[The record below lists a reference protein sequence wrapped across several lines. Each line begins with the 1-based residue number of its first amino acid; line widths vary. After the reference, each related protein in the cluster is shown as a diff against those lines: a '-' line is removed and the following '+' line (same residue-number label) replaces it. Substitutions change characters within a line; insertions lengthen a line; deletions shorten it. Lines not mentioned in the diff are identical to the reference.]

1 MLCDLIKKISEAFIS
16 EAVASPALLAD
27 MAKMEK
33 YMAESYSG
41 RVFIELL
48 QNADDCSST
57 KILITELNGNII
69 FANNGRPFDENDVMA
84 ICRSGNSNKKR
95 GETIGYRGVG
105 FKSTTYLTDE
115 ILIYSDQACF
125 TFSKKICS
133 QKLSI
138 PEENIPMIR
147 VPLLVESIDNSVLT
161 KIQELEQQGYK
172 TVFVF
177 KNAKI
182 KEFIE
187 ELDQVDNGMFIF
199 LNSIEECSIQ
209 IGAISKTIS
218 LSRESGKDGCL
229 VSFLDKSTEAWYI
242 VSHKNTSLGF
252 KYDIVNKRIVACDE
266 SEQVYHSYLPTYDK
280 VLFPVK
286 INADFSTDP
295 SRKHI
300 TVDSKTEMAL
310 ADIAENILH
319 IVNSVFDDSNDV
331 DFREFFSI
339 LCSNSGFSKCNSYL
353 KQQIKIHLLGVDLKL
368 QNGKTIRI
376 DEYKLLPD
384 WLDESEKHFLRTES
398 AYIGRQSLS
407 SNLYEKYKNIDK
419 FIQTYSVQQ
428 FANADLVEM
437 MAEEKLVSKMHAEM
451 QGKILSKIIKGE
463 KFSQTTPGKKSKL
476 ERIKVSTDDGIKS
489 LVEVATGGAGIA
501 EDVMDEINNNISQS
515 EIGWFSEQ
523 TSIDISKLSRGY
535 TEATPQVAKTIKK
548 EIKPHIAKW
557 RSAEQQCIDIE
568 KYFGNT
574 ATDVSKQNVGYD
586 IESTTP
592 DGHKRYIEVKSI
604 TEDGSFS
611 ITNNEYTAAHQ
622 YGEQYYLCLLIQ
634 SSQNTQAI
642 YVQNPLETLKFE
654 KRIRQWEW
662 YCDTYSGESF
672 IFEN

>member
-115 ILIYSDQACF
+115 ILIYSDKACF

-147 VPLLVESIDNSVLT
+147 VPLLVETIDNSILT
-161 KIQELEQQGYK
+161 KVQELEQQGYK

-252 KYDIVNKRIVACDE
+252 KYDIVNKRIVACNE
-266 SEQVYHSYLPTYDK
+266 SEQVYHSYLPTYD
-280 VLFPVK
+280 
-286 INADFSTDP
+286 N
-295 SRKHI
+295 
-300 TVDSKTEMAL
+300 
-310 ADIAENILH
+310 
-319 IVNSVFDDSNDV
+319 
-331 DFREFFSI
+331 
-339 LCSNSGFSKCNSYL
+339 LC
-353 KQQIKIHLLGVDLKL
+353 
-368 QNGKTIRI
+368 TI
-376 DEYKLLPD
+376 
-384 WLDESEKHFLRTES
+384 
-398 AYIGRQSLS
+398 G
-407 SNLYEKYKNIDK
+407 
-419 FIQTYSVQQ
+419 
-428 FANADLVEM
+428 
-437 MAEEKLVSKMHAEM
+437 
-451 QGKILSKIIKGE
+451 
-463 KFSQTTPGKKSKL
+463 
-476 ERIKVSTDDGIKS
+476 
-489 LVEVATGGAGIA
+489 
-501 EDVMDEINNNISQS
+501 
-515 EIGWFSEQ
+515 
-523 TSIDISKLSRGY
+523 
-535 TEATPQVAKTIKK
+535 VAKN
-548 EIKPHIAKW
+548 
-557 RSAEQQCIDIE
+557 R
-568 KYFGNT
+568 
-574 ATDVSKQNVGYD
+574 
-586 IESTTP
+586 
-592 DGHKRYIEVKSI
+592 
-604 TEDGSFS
+604 
-611 ITNNEYTAAHQ
+611 
-622 YGEQYYLCLLIQ
+622 L
-634 SSQNTQAI
+634 
-642 YVQNPLETLKFE
+642 
-654 KRIRQWEW
+654 
-662 YCDTYSGESF
+662 
-672 IFEN
+672 

>member
-115 ILIYSDQACF
+115 ILIYSDKACF

-161 KIQELEQQGYK
+161 KVQELEQQGYK

-177 KNAKI
+177 KKAKI

-199 LNSIEECSIQ
+199 LNSIEECCIQ

-218 LSRESGKDGCL
+218 LSRESSKDGCL
-229 VSFLDKSTEAWYI
+229 VSFLDKSTDAWYI

-339 LCSNSGFSKCNSYL
+339 LCSNSGFTKCNSYL

-398 AYIGRQSLS
+398 EYIGRQSLS

-419 FIQTYSVQQ
+419 FIQAYSVQQ

-437 MAEEKLVSKMHAEM
+437 MAEEQLVSKMHAEM

-489 LVEVATGGAGIA
+489 LVEVASSGAGIA

-523 TSIDISKLSRGY
+523 TSIDISKLSRDY
-535 TEATPQVAKTIKK
+535 TEAAPQVAKTIKK

>member
-1 MLCDLIKKISEAFIS
+1 MLCDLIKKISDAFIS

-48 QNADDCSST
+48 QNADDCNST
-57 KILITELNGNII
+57 KIFITELNGNIF

-115 ILIYSDQACF
+115 ILIYSDKACF

-147 VPLLVESIDNSVLT
+147 VPLLVETIDNNILA
-161 KIQELEQQGYK
+161 KMQELEQQGYK
-172 TVFVF
+172 TIFVF

-199 LNSIEECSIQ
+199 LNNVEECSIKM
-209 IGAISKTIS
+209 GAFSKNIS
-218 LSRESGKDGCL
+218 LSREPRKGRRL
-229 VSFLDKSTEAWYI
+229 VRFLKESTDAWYV

-252 KYDIVNKRIVACDE
+252 KYDTINKRIVACNE
-266 SEQVYHSYLPTYDK
+266 NEQVYHSYLPTYDK
-280 VLFPVK
+280 VMFPVK

-310 ADIAENILH
+310 ADVAENILH
-319 IVNSVFDDSNDV
+319 IVNSVFEDNNDV
-331 DFREFFSI
+331 DFSEFFSI
-339 LCSNSGFSKCNSYL
+339 LCSNIGFSKCNSYL
-353 KQQIKIHLLGVDLKL
+353 KQQIKLHLLGVVLNL
-368 QNGKTIRI
+368 QSGKTIRI

-398 AYIGRQSLS
+398 AYIGHQSILKT
-407 SNLYEKYKNIDK
+407 LYEKYKDIDK
-419 FIQTYSVQQ
+419 FIQSYSVQL
-428 FANADLVEM
+428 FTNADLVEM
-437 MAEEKLVSKMHAEM
+437 MAEEKLVDKMHAEM
-451 QGKILSKIIKGE
+451 QGKILSRIIKGE
-463 KFSQTTPGKKSKL
+463 KFTQAMSKQKNRL
-476 ERIKVSTDDGIKS
+476 DKIKISTEEGIKS
-489 LVEVATGGAGIA
+489 LAEVASSDVGISG
-501 EDVMDEINNNISQS
+501 DVMNEISNNISKS
-515 EIGWFSEQ
+515 EISWFSEQ
-523 TSIDISKLSRGY
+523 TSIDISKLSK
-535 TEATPQVAKTIKK
+535 EHIEETPQVAKTIKK

-574 ATDVSKQNVGYD
+574 AIDVSKQNVGYD

-592 DGHKRYIEVKSI
+592 NGSKRYIEVKSI

-634 SSQNTQAI
+634 SAQNTQAI
-642 YVQNPLETLKFE
+642 YVQNPLKTLKFE

-672 IFEN
+672 IFDN

>member
-1 MLCDLIKKISEAFIS
+1 MLCDLIKKISDAFIS
-16 EAVASPALLAD
+16 EAIASPALLAD

-48 QNADDCSST
+48 QNADDCKST
-57 KILITELNGNII
+57 KIFITELNGDII

-115 ILIYSDQACF
+115 ILIYSDKACF

-133 QKLSI
+133 QRLSI

-147 VPLLVESIDNSVLT
+147 VPLLVETIDNSILT
-161 KIQELEQQGYK
+161 KLQDLEWQGYK

-187 ELDQVDNGMFIF
+187 ELEQVDNGMFIF
-199 LNSIEECSIQ
+199 LNSIEECCIQ
-209 IGAISKTIS
+209 IGAVSKTILLTRAS
-218 LSRESGKDGCL
+218 DKDGCL
-229 VSFLDKSTEAWYI
+229 VSFLGESTDAWYI
-242 VSHKNTSLGF
+242 VAHKNTSLGF
-252 KYDIVNKRIVACDE
+252 KYDTTNKRIVACDE
-266 SEQVYHSYLPTYDK
+266 SEQLYHSYLPTYDK
-280 VLFPVK
+280 VLFPIK

-310 ADIAENILH
+310 ADVAENILH
-319 IVNSVFDDSNDV
+319 IVDSVFKDNYDV
-331 DFREFFSI
+331 DFSEFFSI
-339 LCSNSGFSKCNSYL
+339 FCSGSGFSKSNSYL
-353 KQQIKIHLLGVDLKL
+353 KQQIKLHLAGVELNL
-368 QNGKTIRI
+368 QSGTTVEI
-376 DEYKLLPD
+376 DEYKLLPE
-384 WLDESEKHFLRTES
+384 WLEESEKHFLRIES
-398 AYIGRQSLS
+398 TYIGRQSLPGE
-407 SNLYEKYKNIDK
+407 LYQKYKNIDK
-419 FIQTYSVQQ
+419 FIQSYSVQQ
-428 FANADLVEM
+428 FTNADFVEV
-437 MAEEKLVSKMHAEM
+437 MAEEQLVGKMHAEM

-463 KFSQTTPGKKSKL
+463 RFSQVSIGDKANL
-476 ERIKVSTDDGIKS
+476 EKIKISTDEGIKS
-489 LVEVATGGAGIA
+489 LVEIASGDAGIT
-501 EDVMDEINNNISQS
+501 EDVLGAVNNNISKS
-515 EIGWFSEQ
+515 EIKWFSEQ
-523 TSIDISKLSRGY
+523 TSIDIGKISKTRID
-535 TEATPQVAKTIKK
+535 EASPVIQTIQK

-574 ATDVSKQNVGYD
+574 AIDVSKQNVGYD
-586 IESTTP
+586 VESTIP
-592 DGHKRYIEVKSI
+592 NGKKRYIEVKSI

-634 SSQNTQAI
+634 SAQNTQAI
-642 YVQNPLETLKFE
+642 YIPNPLETLKFE

>member
-1 MLCDLIKKISEAFIS
+1 MLCDLIKKISNAFIS

-48 QNADDCSST
+48 QNADDCNST
-57 KILITELNGNII
+57 RILITELNGHII

-84 ICRSGNSNKKR
+84 ICRSGNSSKKR

-115 ILIYSDQACF
+115 ILIYSDKTCF

-147 VPLLVESIDNSVLT
+147 VPLLIENIDNSIFT
-161 KIQELEQQGYK
+161 KIQELESQGYK

-182 KEFIE
+182 DEFIE
-187 ELDQVDNGMFIF
+187 ELEQVDNGMFIF
-199 LNSIEECSIQ
+199 LHSIEECCIK
-209 IGAISKTIS
+209 IGGVFKNIS
-218 LSRESGKDGCL
+218 LSRESKKAGCL
-229 VSFLDKSTEAWYI
+229 VRFLEESEDAWY
-242 VSHKNTSLGF
+242 VVPHKNTSLGF
-252 KYDIVNKRIVACDE
+252 KYDIYNEKIVACDE

-280 VLFPVK
+280 VLFPAK

-310 ADIAENILH
+310 ADIAENIFH
-319 IVNSVFDDSNDV
+319 IVMSVFSDNINI
-331 DFREFFSI
+331 DFSEFFTI
-339 LCSNSGFSKCNSYL
+339 LCSTSGFSKCNSYL
-353 KQQIKIHLLGVDLKL
+353 KQQIKIHLSGTVLEL
-368 QNGKTIRI
+368 QNGKSIRI

-384 WLDESEKHFLRTES
+384 WLDESEKHYLRTES
-398 AYIGRQSLS
+398 EYIGCQSLS
-407 SNLYEKYKNIDK
+407 NKLYSKYKNIDK
-419 FIQTYSVQQ
+419 FIQSYSIQQ
-428 FANADLVEM
+428 FTNADLVEM
-437 MAEEKLVSKMHAEM
+437 MSDEKMVGKMHAEM

-463 KFSQTTPGKKSKL
+463 KFSTTTPEKKSKL
-476 ERIKVSTDDGIKS
+476 EKIKVSTDEGVKS
-489 LVEVATGGAGIA
+489 LVEIASCDVGIA
-501 EDVMDEINNNISQS
+501 EDVLDEINNNISKS
-515 EIGWFSEQ
+515 EISWFSEQ
-523 TSIDISKLSRGY
+523 TSIDIKKLSSDY
-535 TEATPQVAKTIKK
+535 VEDAPQEVKTIKK

-568 KYFGNT
+568 KYFGNA

-586 IESTTP
+586 IESITP
-592 DGHKRYIEVKSI
+592 EGSKRYIEVKSI

-622 YGEQYYLCLLIQ
+622 YGDQYYLCLLIQ
-634 SSQNTQAI
+634 SAQNTQAI
-642 YVQNPLETLKFE
+642 YIKNPLKTLKFE

-662 YCDTYSGESF
+662 YCDKYAGESF
-672 IFEN
+672 VFEN

>member
-16 EAVASPALLAD
+16 EAVASPALVAD

-48 QNADDCSST
+48 QNADDCGST

-115 ILIYSDQACF
+115 ILIYSDKACF

-161 KIQELEQQGYK
+161 KVQELEQQGYK

-199 LNSIEECSIQ
+199 LNSIEECCIQ
-209 IGAISKTIS
+209 IGAVSKTIS
-218 LSRESGKDGCL
+218 LSRESDKDGCL
-229 VSFLDKSTEAWYI
+229 VSFLGKSTDAWYI

-310 ADIAENILH
+310 ADIAENLLH
-319 IVNSVFDDSNDV
+319 IVNSVFDDSNNV
-331 DFREFFSI
+331 DFSEFFSI
-339 LCSNSGFSKCNSYL
+339 LCNNSGFSKCNSYL
-353 KQQIKIHLLGVDLKL
+353 KQQIKTHLLGVVLKL

-384 WLDESEKHFLRTES
+384 WLDESEKRFLRAES
-398 AYIGRQSLS
+398 EYIGRQSLS
-407 SNLYEKYKNIDK
+407 GNLYEKYKNIDK

-437 MAEEKLVSKMHAEM
+437 MAEEKLVGKMHAEM

-489 LVEVATGGAGIA
+489 LVEVASGGVGIA

-523 TSIDISKLSRGY
+523 TSIDISKLSRDY
-535 TEATPQVAKTIKK
+535 TEAAPQVAKTIKR

>member
-115 ILIYSDQACF
+115 ILIYSDKACF

-147 VPLLVESIDNSVLT
+147 VPLLVETTDNSILT
-161 KIQELEQQGYK
+161 KVQELEQQGYK

-199 LNSIEECSIQ
+199 LNSIEECCIQ
-209 IGAISKTIS
+209 IGAVSKTIS
-218 LSRESGKDGCL
+218 LSRESDKDGCL
-229 VSFLDKSTEAWYI
+229 VSFLGKSTDAWYI

-252 KYDIVNKRIVACDE
+252 KYDIVTKRIVACDE

-310 ADIAENILH
+310 ADIAENLLH
-319 IVNSVFDDSNDV
+319 IVNSVFDDSNNV
-331 DFREFFSI
+331 DFSEFFSI
-339 LCSNSGFSKCNSYL
+339 LCNNSGFSKCNSYL
-353 KQQIKIHLLGVDLKL
+353 KQQIKIHLLGVVLKL

-384 WLDESEKHFLRTES
+384 WLDESEKRFLRAES
-398 AYIGRQSLS
+398 EYIGCQSLS

-437 MAEEKLVSKMHAEM
+437 MAEEKLVGKMHAEM

-463 KFSQTTPGKKSKL
+463 KFSQTSPGKKSKL

-489 LVEVATGGAGIA
+489 LVEVASGGAGIA
-501 EDVMDEINNNISQS
+501 EDVMHEINNNISQS

-523 TSIDISKLSRGY
+523 TSIDISKLSRDY
-535 TEATPQVAKTIKK
+535 TEDAPQVTKTIKK

-592 DGHKRYIEVKSI
+592 DGCKRYIEVKSI

-622 YGEQYYLCLLIQ
+622 YGETVLFVFAYSKRSKYASHICTK
-634 SSQNTQAI
+634 SS
-642 YVQNPLETLKFE
+642 
-654 KRIRQWEW
+654 
-662 YCDTYSGESF
+662 
-672 IFEN
+672 

>member
-115 ILIYSDQACF
+115 ILIYSDKACF

-147 VPLLVESIDNSVLT
+147 VPLLVETIDNSILT
-161 KIQELEQQGYK
+161 KVQELEQQGYK

-199 LNSIEECSIQ
+199 LNSIEECCIQ
-209 IGAISKTIS
+209 IGAVSKTIS
-218 LSRESGKDGCL
+218 LSRESDKDGCL
-229 VSFLDKSTEAWYI
+229 VSFLGKSTDAWYI

-310 ADIAENILH
+310 ADIAENLLH
-319 IVNSVFDDSNDV
+319 IVNSVFDDSNNV
-331 DFREFFSI
+331 DFSEFFSI
-339 LCSNSGFSKCNSYL
+339 LCNNSGFSKCNSYL
-353 KQQIKIHLLGVDLKL
+353 KQQIKIHLLGVVLKL

-384 WLDESEKHFLRTES
+384 WLDESEKRFLRAES
-398 AYIGRQSLS
+398 EYIGRQSLS
-407 SNLYEKYKNIDK
+407 GNLYEKYKNIDK

-489 LVEVATGGAGIA
+489 LVEVASGGVGIA

-523 TSIDISKLSRGY
+523 TSIDISKLSRDY
-535 TEATPQVAKTIKK
+535 TEAAPQVAKTIKR

-568 KYFGNT
+568 KCFGNT

>member
-115 ILIYSDQACF
+115 ILIYSDKACF

-147 VPLLVESIDNSVLT
+147 VPLLVETIDNSILT
-161 KIQELEQQGYK
+161 KVQELEQQGYK

-199 LNSIEECSIQ
+199 LNSIEECCIQ
-209 IGAISKTIS
+209 IGAVSKTIS
-218 LSRESGKDGCL
+218 LSRESDKDGCL
-229 VSFLDKSTEAWYI
+229 VSFLGKSTDAWYI

-310 ADIAENILH
+310 ADIAENLLH
-319 IVNSVFDDSNDV
+319 IVNSVFDDSNNV
-331 DFREFFSI
+331 DFSEFFSI
-339 LCSNSGFSKCNSYL
+339 LCNNSGFSKCNSYL
-353 KQQIKIHLLGVDLKL
+353 KQQIKIHLLGVVLKL

-384 WLDESEKHFLRTES
+384 WLDESEKRFLRAES
-398 AYIGRQSLS
+398 EYIGRQSLS
-407 SNLYEKYKNIDK
+407 GNLYEKYKNIDK

-489 LVEVATGGAGIA
+489 LVEVASGGVGIA

-523 TSIDISKLSRGY
+523 TSIDISKLSRDY
-535 TEATPQVAKTIKK
+535 TEAAPQVAKTIKR

>member
-1 MLCDLIKKISEAFIS
+1 MLCDLIKKISDAFIG
-16 EAVASPALLAD
+16 EAIASPALLAD

-48 QNADDCSST
+48 QNADDCNST
-57 KILITELNGNII
+57 KIFISELNGNII

-115 ILIYSDQACF
+115 ILIYSDKACF

-147 VPLLVESIDNSVLT
+147 VPLLVETIDNGILA
-161 KIQELEQQGYK
+161 KMQELEQQGYK

-177 KNAKI
+177 KDAKI

-199 LNSIEECSIQ
+199 LNNIEECRIQ
-209 IGAISKTIS
+209 IGAFSKNIS
-218 LSRESGKDGCL
+218 LSRETDKGGCL
-229 VSFLDKSTEAWYI
+229 VRFLGESTDAWY
-242 VSHKNTSLGF
+242 VVPYKNTSLGF
-252 KYDIVNKRIVACDE
+252 KYDIGNKKIVACDE

-280 VLFPVK
+280 VLFPIK

-310 ADIAENILH
+310 ADIAENILN
-319 IVNSVFDDSNDV
+319 IVNSVFDDSNEI
-331 DFREFFSI
+331 DFSEFFSI

-353 KQQIKIHLLGVDLKL
+353 KQQIKIHLSGVVLKL
-368 QNGKTIRI
+368 RSEKAIQI

-384 WLDESEKHFLRTES
+384 WLDESEKHFLRIES
-398 AYIGRQSLS
+398 EYVGHQSLP
-407 SNLYEKYKNIDK
+407 SNLYAKYKNVDK
-419 FIQTYSVQQ
+419 FIQAYSIQQ
-428 FANADLVEM
+428 FTNADLIEM
-437 MAEEKLVSKMHAEM
+437 MAEEKLVGKMHAEM
-451 QGKILSKIIKGE
+451 QGKLLSKIIKGE
-463 KFSQTTPGKKSKL
+463 KFSKTSPGKKSKL
-476 ERIKVSTDDGIKS
+476 EKIKVSTDEGIKS
-489 LVEVATGGAGIA
+489 LIEVSGGGVGIA
-501 EDVMDEINNNISQS
+501 EDVMDEISNNISKS
-515 EIGWFSEQ
+515 EISWFSEQ
-523 TSIDISKLSRGY
+523 TSIDISKLSRDY
-535 TEATPQVAKTIKK
+535 TEDAPQTTKTIKK

-557 RSAEQQCIDIE
+557 RSAEQQCIEIE
-568 KYFGNT
+568 KYFGNI

-592 DGHKRYIEVKSI
+592 AGCKRYIEVKSI

-622 YGEQYYLCLLIQ
+622 YGEQYYLCLLIR
-634 SSQNTQAI
+634 SAQNTQAI

>member
-1 MLCDLIKKISEAFIS
+1 MLCDLIKQISDAFIG

-48 QNADDCSST
+48 QNADDCNST

-115 ILIYSDQACF
+115 ILIYSDKACF

-133 QKLSI
+133 EKLSI

-147 VPLLVESIDNSVLT
+147 VPLLVETIDDSIFA
-161 KIQELEQQGYK
+161 KMQELEQQGYK

-177 KNAKI
+177 KNAKV
-182 KEFIE
+182 KEFLE
-187 ELDQVDNGMFIF
+187 ELEQVDNGMFIF
-199 LNSIEECSIQ
+199 LNNIEECCIK
-209 IGAISKTIS
+209 IKAFAKNIS
-218 LSRESGKDGCL
+218 LSREPSKCGCL
-229 VSFLDKSTEAWYI
+229 VEFLNESNDAWYVI
-242 VSHKNTSLGF
+242 THKNTSLGF
-252 KYDIVNKRIVACDE
+252 KYDIANRRIIACDE
-266 SEQVYHSYLPTYDK
+266 NEQVYHSYLPTYDK

-286 INADFSTDP
+286 VNADFSTDP

-310 ADIAENILH
+310 ADIAENLMH
-319 IVNSVFDDSNDV
+319 IVNSVFEDSNDV
-331 DFREFFSI
+331 DFSEFFSI

-353 KQQIKIHLLGVDLKL
+353 KQQIKLHLLGIVLYL

-384 WLDESEKHFLRTES
+384 WLDESEKHFLRTVS

-407 SNLYEKYKNIDK
+407 TSLYEKYKNIDK
-419 FIQTYSVQQ
+419 FIQSYSIQQ
-428 FANADLVEM
+428 FDNADFVEM
-437 MAEEKLVSKMHAEM
+437 MSEENLVAQMHAEM

-463 KFSQTTPGKKSKL
+463 KFSQTTPRKKDKL
-476 ERIKVSTDDGIKS
+476 EQIKVSTDEGIKS
-489 LVEVATGGAGIA
+489 LIEVANGDVGIS
-501 EDVMDEINNNISQS
+501 EDVMDEISNNISSS
-515 EIGWFSEQ
+515 EISFFSKQ
-523 TSIDISKLSRGY
+523 TAIDISKLSSVD
-535 TEATPQVAKTIKK
+535 TEEEPQAAQTIKK

-592 DGHKRYIEVKSI
+592 DGCKRYIEVKSI

-634 SSQNTQAI
+634 SAQNTQAI
-642 YVQNPLETLKFE
+642 YIQNPLETLKFE

>member
-115 ILIYSDQACF
+115 ILIYSDKACF

-147 VPLLVESIDNSVLT
+147 VPLLVETIDNSILT
-161 KIQELEQQGYK
+161 KVQELEQQGYK
-172 TVFVF
+172 TIFVF

-199 LNSIEECSIQ
+199 LNSIEECCIQ
-209 IGAISKTIS
+209 IGAVSKTIS
-218 LSRESGKDGCL
+218 LSRESDKDGCL
-229 VSFLDKSTEAWYI
+229 VSFLGKSTDAWYI

-300 TVDSKTEMAL
+300 TVDLKTEMAL
-310 ADIAENILH
+310 ADIAENLLH
-319 IVNSVFDDSNDV
+319 MVDSVFDDSNNV
-331 DFREFFSI
+331 DFSEFFSI
-339 LCSNSGFSKCNSYL
+339 LCNNSGFSKCNSYL
-353 KQQIKIHLLGVDLKL
+353 KQQIKIHLLGVVLKL

-384 WLDESEKHFLRTES
+384 WLDESEKRFLRAES
-398 AYIGRQSLS
+398 EYIGRQSLS

-437 MAEEKLVSKMHAEM
+437 MAEEKLVGKMHAEM

-489 LVEVATGGAGIA
+489 LVEVASGGAGIA

-523 TSIDISKLSRGY
+523 TSIDISKLSRDY
-535 TEATPQVAKTIKK
+535 TEDAPQVTKTIKK

-592 DGHKRYIEVKSI
+592 DGCKRYIEVKSI

-634 SSQNTQAI
+634 SAQNTQAI

>member
-48 QNADDCSST
+48 QNADDCGST
-57 KILITELNGNII
+57 KILITQLNGNII

-115 ILIYSDQACF
+115 ILIYSDKACF

-147 VPLLVESIDNSVLT
+147 VPLLVETIDNSILT
-161 KIQELEQQGYK
+161 KVQELEQQGYK

-199 LNSIEECSIQ
+199 LNSIEECCIQ

-229 VSFLDKSTEAWYI
+229 VSFLDKSTDAWYI

-353 KQQIKIHLLGVDLKL
+353 KQQIKIHLLGVALKL

-398 AYIGRQSLS
+398 EYIGLQSLS

-489 LVEVATGGAGIA
+489 LVEVASGGAGIA

-523 TSIDISKLSRGY
+523 TSIDISKLSRDY
-535 TEATPQVAKTIKK
+535 TEAAPQVTKTIKK

-634 SSQNTQAI
+634 SAQNTQAI

>member
-115 ILIYSDQACF
+115 ILIYSDKACF

-147 VPLLVESIDNSVLT
+147 VPLLVESIDNTVLT
-161 KIQELEQQGYK
+161 KVQELEQQGYK

-199 LNSIEECSIQ
+199 LNSIEECCIQ
-209 IGAISKTIS
+209 IGAVSKTIS
-218 LSRESGKDGCL
+218 LSRESDKDGCL
-229 VSFLDKSTEAWYI
+229 VSFLGKSTDAWYI

-310 ADIAENILH
+310 ADIAENLLH
-319 IVNSVFDDSNDV
+319 IVNSVFDDSNNV
-331 DFREFFSI
+331 DFSEFFSI
-339 LCSNSGFSKCNSYL
+339 LCNNSGFSKCNSYL
-353 KQQIKIHLLGVDLKL
+353 KQQIKIHLLGVVLKL

-384 WLDESEKHFLRTES
+384 WLDESEKRFLRAES
-398 AYIGRQSLS
+398 EYIGRQSLS
-407 SNLYEKYKNIDK
+407 SNLYEKYKNVDK

-437 MAEEKLVSKMHAEM
+437 MAEEKLVGKMHAEM

-489 LVEVATGGAGIA
+489 LVELASGGAGIA

-523 TSIDISKLSRGY
+523 TSIDISKLSRDY
-535 TEATPQVAKTIKK
+535 TEDAPQVTKTIKK

-592 DGHKRYIEVKSI
+592 DGCKRYIEVKSI

-634 SSQNTQAI
+634 SAQNTQAI

>member
-1 MLCDLIKKISEAFIS
+1 MLCDLIKKISDAFIS

-48 QNADDCSST
+48 QNADDCKST
-57 KILITELNGNII
+57 KIFISELNGNII

-115 ILIYSDQACF
+115 ILIYSDKACF

-147 VPLLVESIDNSVLT
+147 VPLLVETIDNTILT
-161 KIQELEQQGYK
+161 KIQELEQQGCK

-199 LNSIEECSIQ
+199 LNSIEECRIQ
-209 IGAISKTIS
+209 IGAFSKNIS
-218 LSRESGKDGCL
+218 LSRELDRGGCL
-229 VSFLDKSTEAWYI
+229 VRFLGESTDAWYV

-252 KYDIVNKRIVACDE
+252 KYDISNKKIVACDE

-280 VLFPVK
+280 VLFPIK

-310 ADIAENILH
+310 ADIAENILL
-319 IVNSVFDDSNDV
+319 ITNSVFDDNNEI
-331 DFREFFSI
+331 DFSEFFSI

-353 KQQIKIHLLGVDLKL
+353 KQQIKLHLSGVVLKL
-368 QNGKTIRI
+368 RNGKTIQI

-384 WLDESEKHFLRTES
+384 WLDESEKHFLRIES
-398 AYIGRQSLS
+398 EYIGGQALLKI
-407 SNLYEKYKNIDK
+407 LYEKYKDIDK

-428 FANADLVEM
+428 FTNADLAEM
-437 MAEEKLVSKMHAEM
+437 MSEEKLIDKMHAEM
-451 QGKILSKIIKGE
+451 QGKILSRIIKGE
-463 KFSQTTPGKKSKL
+463 KFAQATSGQKSRLDK
-476 ERIKVSTDDGIKS
+476 IKVSTDDGIKS
-489 LVEVATGGAGIA
+489 LVDIASSNTDIA
-501 EDVMDEINNNISQS
+501 EDVMEEISNNVSKAEIS
-515 EIGWFSEQ
+515 WFSKQ
-523 TSIDISKLSRGY
+523 TSIDISKLSKNY
-535 TEATPQVAKTIKK
+535 TEDVPQVAKTIKK

-568 KYFGNT
+568 KYFGNA

-586 IESTTP
+586 IESITP
-592 DGHKRYIEVKSI
+592 DGRKRYIEVKSI

-634 SSQNTQAI
+634 SAQNTQAI
-642 YVQNPLETLKFE
+642 YIQNPLETLKFE

>member
-535 TEATPQVAKTIKK
+535 TEATPQVAKTIKN

>member
-115 ILIYSDQACF
+115 ILIYSDKACF

-147 VPLLVESIDNSVLT
+147 VPLLVETIDNSILT
-161 KIQELEQQGYK
+161 KLQDLEQQGYK

-199 LNSIEECSIQ
+199 LNSIEECCIQ
-209 IGAISKTIS
+209 IGAVSKTIS
-218 LSRESGKDGCL
+218 LSREYDKDGCL
-229 VSFLDKSTEAWYI
+229 VSFLGKSTDAWYI

-310 ADIAENILH
+310 ADIAENLLH
-319 IVNSVFDDSNDV
+319 IVNSVFDDSNNV
-331 DFREFFSI
+331 DFSEFFSI
-339 LCSNSGFSKCNSYL
+339 LCNNSGFSKCNSYL
-353 KQQIKIHLLGVDLKL
+353 KQQIKIHLLGVVLKL

-384 WLDESEKHFLRTES
+384 WLDESEKRFLRAES
-398 AYIGRQSLS
+398 EYIGRQSLS

-463 KFSQTTPGKKSKL
+463 KFSQTTPGKKNKL

-489 LVEVATGGAGIA
+489 LVEVASGGAGIA

-523 TSIDISKLSRGY
+523 TSIDISKLSRDY
-535 TEATPQVAKTIKK
+535 TEAAPQVAKTIKK

-622 YGEQYYLCLLIQ
+622 YGDQYYLCLLIQ

>member
-115 ILIYSDQACF
+115 ILIYSDKACF

-147 VPLLVESIDNSVLT
+147 VPLLVETIDNSILT
-161 KIQELEQQGYK
+161 KVQELEQQGYK

-199 LNSIEECSIQ
+199 LNSIEECCIQ
-209 IGAISKTIS
+209 IGAVSKTIS
-218 LSRESGKDGCL
+218 LSRESDKDGCL
-229 VSFLDKSTEAWYI
+229 VSFLGKSTDAWYI

-310 ADIAENILH
+310 ADIAENLLH
-319 IVNSVFDDSNDV
+319 IVNSVFDDSNNV
-331 DFREFFSI
+331 DFSEFFSI
-339 LCSNSGFSKCNSYL
+339 LCNNSGFSKCNSYL
-353 KQQIKIHLLGVDLKL
+353 KQQIKIHLLGVILKL

-384 WLDESEKHFLRTES
+384 WLDESEKRFLRAES
-398 AYIGRQSLS
+398 EYIGRQSLS
-407 SNLYEKYKNIDK
+407 GNLYEKYKNIDK

-437 MAEEKLVSKMHAEM
+437 MAEEKLVGKMHAEM

-489 LVEVATGGAGIA
+489 LVEVASGGAGIA

-523 TSIDISKLSRGY
+523 TSIDISKLSRDY
-535 TEATPQVAKTIKK
+535 TEAAPQVAKTIKK

>member
-1 MLCDLIKKISEAFIS
+1 MLCDLIKKISDAFVG

-57 KILITELNGNII
+57 KIFITELNGSIV

-115 ILIYSDQACF
+115 ILIYSDKVCF

-147 VPLLVESIDNSVLT
+147 VPLLVEAIDNSILA
-161 KIQELEQQGYK
+161 KLQELEQQGYK
-172 TVFVF
+172 TIFVF

-199 LNSIEECSIQ
+199 LNSIEECRIQ
-209 IGAISKTIS
+209 IGAFSKSIS
-218 LSRESGKDGCL
+218 LSRESDKGGCL
-229 VSFLDKSTEAWYI
+229 VRFLGETTDAWY
-242 VSHKNTSLGF
+242 VVPHKNTSLGF
-252 KYDIVNKRIVACDE
+252 KYDVGTKKIVACDE

-280 VLFPVK
+280 VLFPIK

-300 TVDSKTEMAL
+300 TVDSKTEIAL
-310 ADIAENILH
+310 AYIAENIFQ
-319 IVNSVFDDSNDV
+319 ITNSVFDDNNEI
-331 DFREFFSI
+331 DFSEFFSI

-353 KQQIKIHLLGVDLKL
+353 KQQIKIHLSGVVLKL
-368 QNGKTIRI
+368 RSGKAIQI
-376 DEYKLLPD
+376 DQYKLLPD
-384 WLDESEKHFLRTES
+384 WLDESEKHFLRIES
-398 AYIGRQSLS
+398 EYIGHQSLP
-407 SNLYEKYKNIDK
+407 SNIYAKYKTVDK
-419 FIQTYSVQQ
+419 FIQLYSVQQ
-428 FANADLVEM
+428 FTNADLVEM
-437 MAEEKLVSKMHAEM
+437 MAEETLVGKMHAEM

-463 KFSQTTPGKKSKL
+463 KFSQTSPGKKSKL
-476 ERIKVSTDDGIKS
+476 EKIKVSTEAGIKS
-489 LVEVATGGAGIA
+489 LVEVASGGACIA
-501 EDVMDEINNNISQS
+501 EDVMDEINNNISKS
-515 EIGWFSEQ
+515 EISWFSEQ
-523 TSIDISKLSRGY
+523 TSIDISKLSHDH
-535 TEATPQVAKTIKK
+535 TEDAPQAAKTIKK

-622 YGEQYYLCLLIQ
+622 YGEQYYLCLLVQ
-634 SSQNTQAI
+634 SAQNTQAI
-642 YVQNPLETLKFE
+642 YIQNPLETLKFE